1 MPVISHVAWYV
12 SQTRA
17 KVECFSLDSRQLA
30 LQISMFPPVANPG
43 LEVRLRRNAR
53 LLNLTKTR
61 DKYLACFNS
70 NIPMFCYVV
79 KYL

>member
-30 LQISMFPPVANPG
+30 LQISMFPPVASPG
-43 LEVRLRRNAR
+43 LEVRLHRNVR
-53 LLNLTKTR
+53 LLNVTKPETNIWPVLIVI
-61 DKYLACFNS
+61 YLCFV
-70 NIPMFCYVV
+70 M
-79 KYL
+79 